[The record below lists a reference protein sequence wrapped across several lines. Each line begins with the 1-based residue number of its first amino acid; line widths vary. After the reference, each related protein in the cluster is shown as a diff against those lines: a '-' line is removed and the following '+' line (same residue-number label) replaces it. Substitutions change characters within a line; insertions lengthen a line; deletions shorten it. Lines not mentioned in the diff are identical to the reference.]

1 MWCAELNNKDRDTF
15 AANTNVED
23 QNWPYTLDQNQQQPV
38 TMADAPELN
47 TCDGE
52 PVDLGMRGLRIG
64 SIFIILVASLVGAL
78 TPILLARQTKMHV
91 PKFTFFI
98 CKYVGTGVI
107 IATAWMHLLSPAT
120 EQLGDECVKQR
131 WMGDYPWA
139 LCIALMT
146 IMVMFFVELM
156 VSRFDDED
164 DAAHSHG
171 NTSDSGSDINEV
183 LAIKRSPKPSKNQ
196 DALAEP
202 CPHDIEN
209 QGALRGPDPTA
220 IPGRPDDV
228 SYPPGG
234 ADHLA
239 HRKEHTE
246 GDSHTSMSSQ
256 LTAIFILEFGVVF
269 HSVFIGLTLGTTG
282 SDELKILLVVLV
294 FHQMFEGLG
303 LGSRIAVADWP
314 KNKQWLPYALAI
326 GFALSTPVGVAAG
339 VGAKPTNAATQKLI
353 NGIFD
358 SISAGILMY
367 TGLVELL
374 AHEFMFNPHMRRA
387 PLKIQLF
394 AFGCVSFGVTIM
406 ALLAK
411 WA

>member
-1 MWCAELNNKDRDTF
+1 MAE
-15 AANTNVED
+15 EE
-23 QNWPYTLDQNQQQPV
+23 QQSS
-38 TMADAPELN
+38 
-47 TCDGE
+47 CDGS
-52 PVDLGMRGLRIG
+52 PVDLGMLGLRIA

-107 IATAWMHLLSPAT
+107 IGTAWMHLLDPAVD
-120 EQLGDECVKQR
+120 QLGDACVQER
-131 WMGDYPWA
+131 WLGTYPWA

-156 VSRFDDED
+156 VARFDDDD
-164 DAAHSHG
+164 DAAHSHPTG
-171 NTSDSGSDINEV
+171 SDSGSDLNEV
-183 LAIKRSPKPSKNQ
+183 LAIKKSSKPQKDKNVQ
-196 DALAEP
+196 AEP

-209 QGALRGPDPTA
+209 QGALCGPDPTT

-234 ADHLA
+234 EDHLA
-239 HRKEHTE
+239 HRHDHKE
-246 GDSHTSMSSQ
+246 GDSHSSLSGQ

-282 SDELKILLVVLV
+282 SDDLKVLLVVLV

-303 LGSRIAVADWP
+303 LGSRIAVAEWP
-314 KNKQWLPYALAI
+314 ESKQWLPYVLAV

-339 VGAKPTNAATQKLI
+339 VGAKPANAATQKLV

-394 AFGCVSFGVTIM
+394 AFGCIAFGVTVM

>member
-1 MWCAELNNKDRDTF
+1 
-15 AANTNVED
+15 
-23 QNWPYTLDQNQQQPV
+23 
-38 TMADAPELN
+38 MADAEQSS
-47 TCDGE
+47 CDGE
-52 PVDLGMRGLRIG
+52 VVDLGMRGLRIA

-78 TPILLARQTKMHV
+78 TPVLLARQTKMHV

-107 IATAWMHLLSPAT
+107 IATAWMHLLDPAID
-120 EQLGDECVKQR
+120 QLGDPCVQDR
-131 WMGDYPWA
+131 WLGDYPWA

-146 IMVMFFVELM
+146 VMVMFFIELM
-156 VSRFDDED
+156 VARFDDD
-164 DAAHSHG
+164 DESAHSHG
-171 NTSDSGSDINEV
+171 TPSDSGSDINEV
-183 LAIKRSPKPSKNQ
+183 LAIKKSPKQQKNKNVQ
-196 DALAEP
+196 AEP
-202 CPHDIEN
+202 CPHDIES
-209 QGALRGPDPTA
+209 QGALRGPDPTT
-220 IPGRPDDV
+220 IPGRPDDI

-234 ADHLA
+234 EDHLA
-239 HRKEHTE
+239 HRHDHKE
-246 GDSHTSMSSQ
+246 GDSHTSLPGQ

-269 HSVFIGLTLGTTG
+269 HSVFIGLTLGTIGT
-282 SDELKILLVVLV
+282 DKLKILLVVLV

-303 LGSRIAVADWP
+303 LGSRIAVASWP
-314 KNKQWLPYALAI
+314 KGKQWLPYALAL
-326 GFALSTPVGVAAG
+326 GFALSTPVGIAAG
-339 VGAKPTNAATQKLI
+339 IGAKPSNAPTQKLV

-394 AFGCVSFGVTIM
+394 AFGCVAFGVAIM